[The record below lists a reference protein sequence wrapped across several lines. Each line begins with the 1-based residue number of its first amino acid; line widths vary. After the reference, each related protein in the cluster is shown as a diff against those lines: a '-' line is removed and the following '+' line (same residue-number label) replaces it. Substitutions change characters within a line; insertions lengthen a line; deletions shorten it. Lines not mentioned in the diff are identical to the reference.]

1 MRITATVKTAL
12 MMVVWGALGGSTQAA
27 TCDVS
32 PVTSI
37 NVPRYSAAD
46 LFSVSAQYGLN
57 VSCAA
62 DALDAP
68 GSSVNLLIGISNGS
82 SPTNTVRTMIG
93 PNGARLEYN
102 LYSRP
107 GATVPWGDA
116 PSTSASVSVG
126 PLTLV
131 GVQVRPMIEPQIN
144 LMIRAGQWSIPAGLY
159 TDSLT
164 VTLTF

>member
-1 MRITATVKTAL
+1 MRITAFVKAAITLA
-12 MMVVWGALGGSTQAA
+12 VWGGLPGVVGAA
-27 TCDVS
+27 SCDVS
-32 PVTSI
+32 PLTSI

-62 DALDAP
+62 DAVDAS
-68 GSSVNLLIGISNGS
+68 GSFVNLLIGISNGS

-126 PLTLV
+126 PLTSV

-144 LMIRAGQWSIPAGLY
+144 LVIRAGQWSIPAGLY
-159 TDSLT
+159 TDSLV

>member
-1 MRITATVKTAL
+1 MRVTATVKTAL
-12 MMVVWGALGGSTQAA
+12 MMAVWGALGGSAQAA
-27 TCDVS
+27 TCNVS

-46 LFSVSAQYGLN
+46 LFSVSAQYRLN

-62 DALDAP
+62 DGLDAP
-68 GSSVNLLIGISNGS
+68 GASVNLLIGISNGS
-82 SPTNTVRTMIG
+82 SPSSSVRTMIG

-102 LYSRP
+102 LYSSAS
-107 GATVPWGDA
+107 ATVPWGDA
-116 PSTSASVSVG
+116 PSTSAAVSVG

-131 GVQVRPMIEPQIN
+131 GVPVRPMIEPQIW
-144 LMIRAGQWSIPAGLY
+144 LVIRAGQWSIPAGLY
-159 TDSLT
+159 TDSLV